1 MIWTEVELAVVD
13 RGEVQPARVRFAA
26 DGTCFVE
33 VVLGSGEV
41 ISGDGSD
48 LFEALSAARRRL
60 ELSGLLVVCN
70 GARRNVFPSPM
81 LRQAVAGRRAYVLEI
96 PRTADRPPV
105 VDIFEPA
112 EAREV
117 CTVDEQLAWHSQWL
131 ASGGV

>member
-1 MIWTEVELAVVD
+1 MIWTEVELTVAG
-13 RGEVQPARVRFAA
+13 RGEVQPVRVRFAA

-33 VVLGSGEV
+33 VVFVSGEI

-48 LFEALSAARRRL
+48 LFEALSDARRRI
-60 ELSGLLVVCN
+60 EPSGLLLLCN

-81 LRQAVAGRRAYVLEI
+81 LRQATMGRRAYVLDI

-112 EAREV
+112 EEKEV

-131 ASGGV
+131 VSGEV